1 MTSLQNAAVHA
12 VVDAET
18 ELSEASSSKVTL
30 EDLRRRK
37 IEAVEAD
44 MR

>member
-1 MTSLQNAAVHA
+1 MVPLLNTAASAAVTG
-12 VVDAET
+12 ET
-18 ELSEASSSKVTL
+18 DGSEASSSKVTL
-30 EDLRRRK
+30 EHLRRRK